1 MIDFLF
7 VNSTI
12 RCCGSMAE
20 HLTRNEK
27 VVSSILTSS
36 SKFEHPVVYATG
48 CSTHIWRSPG
58 AMAFPWDMRKE
69 MGMKK
74 VVSGRKLYEQV
85 LDQIQDMIAQGLYKK
100 GDLLPTE
107 KELMEQMGVSRITV
121 REALRL
127 LSEAGVISTRRGRG
141 SVVVLDRDD
150 MLSAGK
156 SREDYQASFL
166 NATKAR
172 LLLEPSLAREAAE
185 VATEADVEALERAL
199 RGKNGGVEFHKL
211 LMEILKNPILEQW
224 MDLAHQYE
232 TEITITQLVPPA
244 EQKSVAAVLAE
255 QHEKILG
262 AIRDHKPEFAYFYM
276 KEHTDYIL
284 HTYEE
289 YFDHL
294 YTKF

>member
-1 MIDFLF
+1 LAAPE
-7 VNSTI
+7 
-12 RCCGSMAE
+12 G
-20 HLTRNEK
+20 K
-27 VVSSILTSS
+27 
-36 SKFEHPVVYATG
+36 G
-48 CSTHIWRSPG
+48 
-58 AMAFPWDMRKE
+58 KE
-69 MGMKK
+69 VGMNK

-85 LDQIQDMIAQGLYKK
+85 LDQIQAMIAQGLYKK

-150 MLSAGK
+150 MLSGGK
-156 SREDYQASFL
+156 SREDYRASFL

-172 LLLEPSLAREAAE
+172 LMLEPCLAQEAAQ
-185 VATEADVEALERAL
+185 VATDADIETLERSL
-199 RGKNGGVEFHKL
+199 RVKNGGVEFHKAL
-211 LMEILKNPILEQW
+211 VEVLKNPILEQW

-232 TEITITQLVPPA
+232 TEISLSQLVPPA

>member
-1 MIDFLF
+1 M
-7 VNSTI
+7 N
-12 RCCGSMAE
+12 
-20 HLTRNEK
+20 
-27 VVSSILTSS
+27 
-36 SKFEHPVVYATG
+36 
-48 CSTHIWRSPG
+48 
-58 AMAFPWDMRKE
+58 
-69 MGMKK
+69 K

-85 LDQIQDMIAQGLYKK
+85 LDQIQAMIAQGLYKK

-141 SVVVLDRDD
+141 SVVILDRDN
-150 MLSAGK
+150 MLCEGK
-156 SREDYQASFL
+156 SREDYQAAFL

-172 LLLEPSLAREAAE
+172 LLLEPCLAQEAAE
-185 VATEADVEALERAL
+185 VATEADIEALKKAL
-199 RGKNGGVEFHKL
+199 HVKNGGEEFHKAL
-211 LMEILKNPILEQW
+211 VAILKNPILEQW
-224 MDLAHQYE
+224 MALAHQYE
-232 TEITITQLVPPA
+232 AEISLSQLVPPA
-244 EQKSVAAVLAE
+244 EQKSVSAVLAE

>member
-1 MIDFLF
+1 
-7 VNSTI
+7 
-12 RCCGSMAE
+12 
-20 HLTRNEK
+20 
-27 VVSSILTSS
+27 
-36 SKFEHPVVYATG
+36 
-48 CSTHIWRSPG
+48 
-58 AMAFPWDMRKE
+58 
-69 MGMKK
+69 MKK

-85 LDQIQDMIAQGLYKK
+85 LDQIQAMIAQGLYKK

-141 SVVVLDRDD
+141 SMVMLDRDD
-150 MLSAGK
+150 MLTDEKAQESY
-156 SREDYQASFL
+156 RASFL

-185 VATEADVEALERAL
+185 VATGEDIKVLEKALYGKGGKGSAESRNPEKAL
-199 RGKNGGVEFHKL
+199 NGKGGSEEFHYAL
-211 LMEILKNPILEQW
+211 AAILKNPILDQW
-224 MDLAHQYE
+224 MALAFQS
-232 TEITITQLVPPA
+232 EIDMNLSQLVPPA
-244 EQKSVAAVLAE
+244 QQKSVSAVLAE